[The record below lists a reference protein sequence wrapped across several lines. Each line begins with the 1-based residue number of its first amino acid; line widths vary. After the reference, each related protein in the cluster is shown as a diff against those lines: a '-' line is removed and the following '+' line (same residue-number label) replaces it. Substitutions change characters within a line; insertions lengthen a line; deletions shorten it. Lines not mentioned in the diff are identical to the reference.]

1 MVVVGVDLIALQ
13 FIYPETEA
21 ACHGDGGGREGLTL
35 WGLILKKFLP
45 VTSRS
50 SLLSLPRLS
59 LGRVAQDIGTV
70 PTIERISMLA
80 RGRAN
85 VPSAPTRSEGGG
97 AV

>member
-1 MVVVGVDLIALQ
+1 MQ
-13 FIYPETEA
+13 ER
-21 ACHGDGGGREGLTL
+21 DGERERRGRGSLTL

-50 SLLSLPRLS
+50 SLLPLS
-59 LGRVAQDIGTV
+59 LGRLAQDIGTV

-85 VPSAPTRSEGGG
+85 VPHEKGVEGGG
-97 AV
+97 GRVLYNVM